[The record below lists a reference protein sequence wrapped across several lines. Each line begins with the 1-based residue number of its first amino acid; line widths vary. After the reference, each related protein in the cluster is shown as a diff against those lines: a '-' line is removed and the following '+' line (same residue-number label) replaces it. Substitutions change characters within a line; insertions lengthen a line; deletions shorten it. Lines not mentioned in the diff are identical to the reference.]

1 MFRAAVLI
9 LALAGLQQSACQGPP
24 TTSGWQKVW
33 EPLSELAERLL
44 RDQAED
50 QKQYDSFV
58 ALARAML
65 GEANRSLAQQ
75 RRVLAGL
82 EASRV
87 AAEATQA
94 EQQGV
99 LDKAVES
106 LVQTQE
112 ELSSAASKATSEES
126 THASTLQNL
135 QSSAMQI
142 GLALEAV
149 VGSSGGAEKPEDV
162 AAGSSLLRAATRSFE
177 RSVEE
182 DRDPSDARDDIRGDR
197 EYTLTQAF
205 SKVREAIR
213 AGAGELLSPGQRQ
226 ILGSFLETSSSEAL
240 TSPPS
245 LGFLQVRSRGRASSR
260 KATTAAPAA
269 EVTNELKDMLMKV
282 QQETSQEI
290 LATKTSQLRGA
301 RSLRDMKAMYEE
313 EIEAQKAGIE
323 EIKLVLGASREQV
336 AKDSTDLLYVQR
348 SLQAME
354 AQVSQVGGALE
365 EQSIDFEKRRVLR
378 SKELEAV
385 KQAMS
390 LLTGASDSAGPLS
403 LVQVSSRKSLVSLH
417 RRSEGRDIQSSALA
431 SSGPQFAGS
440 DRVHYDD
447 GEPLRRLTEVK
458 GLLKDMMQK
467 LQDATAN
474 DTKQEDWC
482 KKEKASSLK
491 SSSQKQRQLE
501 KLESQDEAIETELEA
516 ISVAMRTSAGKVK
529 DLKAS
534 IRAAEAQRAQE
545 KSTATN
551 INISF
556 QEEGRLLRRAVAL
569 LQEASIDL
577 RLQDRKMDDNRTAVA
592 PLLRFSLRTLADLV
606 AEADS
611 AEERA
616 EKSFVDLKDTA
627 QARISA
633 YQKSMQYQ
641 KELSTKLAAERSSL
655 RLELRRRR
663 AAAKALELYMHELKS
678 KCDGKAG
685 TYTEDK
691 DRQRREQQAR
701 LLSEAHEILK
711 DREDNP

>member
-9 LALAGLQQSACQGPP
+9 LALAGLEQSACQRPP
-24 TTSGWQKVW
+24 STSGWQKVL
-33 EPLSELAERLL
+33 EPLSELAKRLPK
-44 RDQAED
+44 DQAED

-58 ALARAML
+58 ALAQAML

-94 EQQGV
+94 QQKGV
-99 LDKAVES
+99 LDKAVE
-106 LVQTQE
+106 LMMQTHE
-112 ELSSAASKATSEES
+112 ELSSASSRANSEES
-126 THASTLQNL
+126 AHASTLQNL
-135 QSSAMQI
+135 QSGAMQI

-149 VGSSGGAEKPEDV
+149 VGDGTGSSSRAGKPEDG
-162 AAGSSLLRAATRSFE
+162 AARSLLRAATRSFE

-182 DRDPSDARDDIRGDR
+182 DQDPSDTKDDFSGNR

-213 AGAGELLSPGQRQ
+213 AGAGEVLSPAQRQ
-226 ILGSFLETSSSEAL
+226 ILGSFLETSSSQAVS
-240 TSPPS
+240 SPPS
-245 LGFLQVRSRGRASSR
+245 LGFLQVRSSGSASST
-260 KATTAAPAA
+260 KAGTTAPAA
-269 EVTNELKDMLMKV
+269 EVTKELKEVLMKV

-290 LATKTSQLRGA
+290 LATKTSQLRGT
-301 RSLRDMKAMYEE
+301 RSLREMKAMYEE
-313 EIEAQKAGIE
+313 EIEAQKVGIE
-323 EIKLVLGASREQV
+323 EIKLALGASREQV
-336 AKDSTDLLYVQR
+336 AKDSTDLLYLQR
-348 SLQAME
+348 SLQATK

-390 LLTGASDSAGPLS
+390 LLTGASDSAGALS
-403 LVQVSSRKSLVSLH
+403 FVQTSSRKSLVALH
-417 RRSEGRDIQSSALA
+417 RHGEGRDGQSAAFA
-431 SSGPQFAGS
+431 SSDPQFAGS

-447 GEPLRRLTEVK
+447 GEPLHRLTEVK

-467 LQDATAN
+467 LQDVTAK

-501 KLESQDEAIETELEA
+501 KLGGRDQAVQTELDA
-516 ISVAMRTSAGKVK
+516 VSVAMRASAAKVK

-534 IRAAEAQRAQE
+534 IRAAEAQRAKE
-545 KSTATN
+545 NSAATKAN
-551 INISF
+551 SSF
-556 QEEGRLLRRAVAL
+556 QEEGRLLRQAVAL
-569 LQEASIDL
+569 LQEASIDS
-577 RLQDRKMDDNRTAVA
+577 RLQDRQTDNNRTAVA
-592 PLLRFSLRTLADLV
+592 PLLQFSLRTLADLV

-611 AEERA
+611 AEERS
-616 EKSFVDLKDTA
+616 EKNFVDMKDTA

-633 YQKSMQYQ
+633 CQKSMQYQ
-641 KELSTKLAAERSSL
+641 KQLDTKLSAERSSL

-663 AAAKALELYMHELKS
+663 AAAEALELYIHKLRS
-678 KCDGKAG
+678 QCDGKAG
-685 TYTEDK
+685 TSEDVK
-691 DRQRREQQAR
+691 QRREQQVR
-701 LLSEAHEILK
+701 LLKEARYLIT
-711 DREDNP
+711 